1 MIFTNGL
8 TRVLT
13 GVIPGLSGAHDKV
26 CPQEGSGL
34 VWSKK
39 GRKRVGKRGRNEG
52 GEMKRKEK
60 ERELGI
66 SMDIR
71 TGLDCTV
78 TKIS

>member
-1 MIFTNGL
+1 M
-8 TRVLT
+8 
-13 GVIPGLSGAHDKV
+13 P
-26 CPQEGSGL
+26 
-34 VWSKK
+34 
-39 GRKRVGKRGRNEG
+39 KRVRYPASKFAFRRARIGVVQKRTEKGGKRGRNEG
-52 GEMKRKEK
+52 GEMKRKEE

>member
-1 MIFTNGL
+1 M
-8 TRVLT
+8 
-13 GVIPGLSGAHDKV
+13 
-26 CPQEGSGL
+26 

-39 GRKRVGKRGRNEG
+39 GLKRVGKRGRKEG

-66 SMDIR
+66 SMDIK

>member
-1 MIFTNGL
+1 M
-8 TRVLT
+8 
-13 GVIPGLSGAHDKV
+13 P
-26 CPQEGSGL
+26 
-34 VWSKK
+34 
-39 GRKRVGKRGRNEG
+39 KRVRYPASKFALRRARIGVVQKRTEKGGEKGEKRG

-66 SMDIR
+66 SMDIK

>member
-1 MIFTNGL
+1 M
-8 TRVLT
+8 
-13 GVIPGLSGAHDKV
+13 PK
-26 CPQEGSGL
+26 L
-34 VWSKK
+34 VRYPASKFALRRAQDWCGPKK
-39 GRKRVGKRGRNEG
+39 GGKGWEKG

-71 TGLDCTV
+71 TDLDCTV

>member
-1 MIFTNGL
+1 
-8 TRVLT
+8 
-13 GVIPGLSGAHDKV
+13 
-26 CPQEGSGL
+26 

-39 GRKRVGKRGRNEG
+39 GRKRGRNEG

-78 TKIS
+78 MKIS

>member
-1 MIFTNGL
+1 
-8 TRVLT
+8 
-13 GVIPGLSGAHDKV
+13 
-26 CPQEGSGL
+26 
-34 VWSKK
+34 
-39 GRKRVGKRGRNEG
+39 VGKGGENEG
-52 GEMKRKEK
+52 GEMKRKEE

>member
-1 MIFTNGL
+1 MDQKRT
-8 TRVLT
+8 
-13 GVIPGLSGAHDKV
+13 
-26 CPQEGSGL
+26 E
-34 VWSKK
+34 K
-39 GRKRVGKRGRNEG
+39 GGKRGRKKG

-78 TKIS
+78 MKIL

>member
-1 MIFTNGL
+1 
-8 TRVLT
+8 
-13 GVIPGLSGAHDKV
+13 
-26 CPQEGSGL
+26 
-34 VWSKK
+34 
-39 GRKRVGKRGRNEG
+39 VGKGVEKKG

-78 TKIS
+78 MKIL